1 MINSIS
7 SQNYAV
13 QKTSANTSKVE
24 QTTVT
29 TSKSSENINS
39 LDTRQ
44 NALSFIET
52 ASPEEL
58 EAKVNSLTGRASPT
72 TGAVINLR
80 EMMNSDNGDELN
92 ARIHRLKGQ
101 IEQEMSNVVN
111 LEQDLISQGRAEGKS
126 AKDILISIANM
137 QDKQSDLYK
146 MSIYWGGEGLTSPE
160 SYAKLVELTPTYV
173 DYYA

>member
-29 TSKSSENINS
+29 TSKASENINS

-58 EAKVNSLTGRASPT
+58 EARVNSLTGRMPS
-72 TGAVINLR
+72 GAAISLNGIK
-80 EMMNSDNGDELN
+80 NGDKVDTELFG
-92 ARIHRLKGQ
+92 RIGRLQGQ
-101 IEQEMSNVVN
+101 IETEMINVLN
-111 LEQDLISQGRAEGKS
+111 KEQDLISQGRAEGGS

-137 QDKQSDLYK
+137 QDEQSDLYK
-146 MSIYWGGEGLTSPE
+146 MSMRWGDEGLTSPGN
-160 SYAKLVELTPTYV
+160 YTKLVELTPTYV

>member
-7 SQNYAV
+7 SQNYAI
-13 QKTSANTSKVE
+13 QQTRDNTSKVE
-24 QTTVT
+24 QTTVA
-29 TSKSSENINS
+29 TSKSSESIHS
-39 LDTRQ
+39 FDTRQ

-58 EAKVNSLTGRASPT
+58 EAKVNSLTGRMP
-72 TGAVINLR
+72 TGAAINLR
-80 EMMNSDNGDELN
+80 EILNSDNGDELV
-92 ARIHRLKGQ
+92 ARINRLQDQ
-101 IEQEMSNVVN
+101 IETEMSYVLNK
-111 LEQDLISQGRAEGKS
+111 EQDLISLGRAEGKS

-137 QDKQSDLYK
+137 QDEQSDLYK
-146 MSIYWGGEGLTSPE
+146 MSISWGGKGLTSPE